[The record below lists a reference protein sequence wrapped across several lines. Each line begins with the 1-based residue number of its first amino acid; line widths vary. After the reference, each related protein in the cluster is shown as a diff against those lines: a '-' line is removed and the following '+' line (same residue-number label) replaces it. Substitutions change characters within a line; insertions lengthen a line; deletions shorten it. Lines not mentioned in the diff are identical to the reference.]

1 MIRKNDVLGYN
12 NMKIFQDSDLFSFSL
27 DSIVLANYTNIRL
40 RDKNIIDFCTGN
52 AIVPLIL
59 SRRCPKNLIGIEVQK
74 RVCELAKMT
83 INYNNLNDKISII
96 NCNVIDFCN
105 KNCNH
110 NKYDLVL
117 CNPPYFKDNKSSKK
131 NYSYEKMIA
140 RHEILINLEE
150 VIECA
155 KKILKDNGSFSLV
168 HRSERLAEI
177 IILFKKNN
185 IEPKSIKFV
194 HEYADSSSTLVLV
207 QGQKNGKVG
216 MTIDKPLI
224 MFNKDG
230 NYTEEYEK
238 LMKEVRK

>member
-1 MIRKNDVLGYN
+1 MIRKNDVLGYS
-12 NMKIFQDSDLFSFSL
+12 NMKIFQDTDLFSFSL
-27 DSIVLANYTNIRL
+27 DSVILANYTNIRL
-40 RDKNIIDFCTGN
+40 RDNNIVDFCTGN

-59 SRRCPKNLIGIEVQK
+59 SRRCSKKIIGIEVQN
-74 RVCELAKMT
+74 RVCDLANMT
-83 INYNNLNDKISII
+83 IDYNNLNDRISII
-96 NCNVIDFCN
+96 NCNVIDFCS
-105 KNCNH
+105 KDCNH

-117 CNPPYFKDNKSSKK
+117 CNPPYFKDFKGSKK
-131 NYSYEKMIA
+131 NDSYEKMIA

-150 VIECA
+150 VIVCA

-177 IILFKKNN
+177 IMLLKENN

-194 HEYADSSSTLVLV
+194 HEYVDSPSTLVLV

-216 MTIDKPLI
+216 MIIDQPLI
-224 MFNKDG
+224 MFDKEG
-230 NYTEEYEK
+230 NYTDEYES